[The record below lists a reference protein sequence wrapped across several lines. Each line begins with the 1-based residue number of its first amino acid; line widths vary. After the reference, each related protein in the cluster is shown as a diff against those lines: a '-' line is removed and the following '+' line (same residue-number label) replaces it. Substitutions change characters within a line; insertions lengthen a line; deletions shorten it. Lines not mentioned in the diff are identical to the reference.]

1 MQKYAKYKVAD
12 ITRCL
17 KNGIQPTSGPPGDEE
32 AQLSVPQPTTVGFES
47 YNPGNVPPST
57 QYPVYPE
64 GGVDMYTP
72 PPDSSHDYQ
81 PHPPPGSVPVYPPQ
95 PEPRRSPVPKPRSHH
110 PPSQPEQV
118 PPSQPPPTQVQP
130 PPPTAT
136 PSISLGGITPHPGL
150 TFKEYSLAS
159 KYCRYASSA
168 LDYEDANT
176 AITNLTK
183 ALKLLQ
189 TGKDS

>member
-1 MQKYAKYKVAD
+1 MKRHNCQSHSPPLWDSRVITLATFPQVRNTPFIRKVEW
-12 ITRCL
+12 ICIPHLQT
-17 KNGIQPTSGPPGDEE
+17 PPMTINHTLHR
-32 AQLSVPQPTTVGFES
+32 AVSLSTH
-47 YNPGNVPPST
+47 PSRNL
-57 QYPVYPE
+57 
-64 GGVDMYTP
+64 GGVLFP
-72 PPDSSHDYQ
+72 NHDPIIHLPNPSRY
-81 PHPPPGSVPVYPPQ
+81 HH
-95 PEPRRSPVPKPRSHH
+95 RSLLPLKYNHLR
-110 PPSQPEQV
+110 
-118 PPSQPPPTQVQP
+118 
-130 PPPTAT
+130 PTAT